1 MLCWLCNSYCD
12 VGEGHQILD
21 QSEIVCFFFLNKK
34 WTFLDILNKN
44 IVFSMES
51 DVQQQI
57 LGGLYKYEIIMKE
70 NFVASAI
77 NCLFVIPPSYKF
89 GCC

>member
-1 MLCWLCNSYCD
+1 
-12 VGEGHQILD
+12 
-21 QSEIVCFFFLNKK
+21 
-34 WTFLDILNKN
+34 
-44 IVFSMES
+44 MES